1 MITAFGSQL
10 EGSAIVRALF
20 LMKETIN
27 FDGDIDLTDSQG
39 RTYET
44 YSDALWYYDD
54 TFSYTDLAPNIKQSG
69 TLIYNVPT
77 DSVDYYLT
85 VAKAG
90 TNDAYRLLGK

>member
-1 MITAFGSQL
+1 MVFHVDVENTT
-10 EGSAIVRALF
+10 
-20 LMKETIN
+20 KETIN

-85 VAKAG
+85 VAKVG